1 MTRAEAGASGSGALV
16 LTIRQPWAASIFW
29 ADPPKNI
36 ENRMWRTSHRGR
48 LLIHAGSRAD
58 PGWERSPQAAVIAAI
73 PEELR
78 ALRGVILGE
87 VTLVDCFRGSMS
99 PWAAG
104 RDNRWRWLLADP
116 RPWDVPVPAVGRL
129 RLWAFEGSLR

>member
-1 MTRAEAGASGSGALV
+1 MV
-16 LTIRQPWAASIFW
+16 LTVRQPWAASIFW
-29 ADPPKNI
+29 ADPPKDI
-36 ENRMWRTSHRGR
+36 ENRPWRTTHRGR
-48 LLIHAGSRAD
+48 LLIHAGWRPD

-87 VTLVDCFRGSMS
+87 VTLVDCIRGSVS

-104 RDNRWRWLLADP
+104 RDNRWRWVLTDP

-129 RLWAFEGSLR
+129 RLWTYEGMLP

>member
-1 MTRAEAGASGSGALV
+1 MNRRNASGTPPLALTV
-16 LTIRQPWAASIFW
+16 RQPWAAAILW
-29 ADPPKNI
+29 GGKDT

-48 LLIHAGSRAD
+48 LLIHAGTRAD
-58 PGWERSPQAAVIAAI
+58 PWSDSPQAAVIAAI

-87 VTLVDCFRGSMS
+87 VTLVDCIRGSTS

-116 RPWDVPVPAVGRL
+116 VPWDVPVPATGQR
-129 RLWAFEGSLR
+129 RLWPFEGNLP